1 MDDER
6 YRRGLA
12 KLKEVDG
19 AAGEHVVAAMRE
31 IAPDFAR
38 LMVEYPFGDV
48 YTRPGLDLRSREI
61 ATIAALGAMGT
72 CAPQLAVH
80 VAAALNV
87 GVTREEIV
95 EIMIHLSVYA
105 GFPAT
110 VNGLAIAQ
118 RVFAERDGQ
127 GDARP

>member
-19 AAGEHVVAAMRE
+19 DAGERVVTAMQD

-48 YTRPGLDLRSREI
+48 YSRPGLDLRSREI
-61 ATIAALGAMGT
+61 ATVAALAAMGT

-80 VAAALNV
+80 VNAALNV

-95 EIMIHLSVYA
+95 EIMIHLSIYA

-110 VNGLAIAQ
+110 VNGLAIARQ
-118 RVFAERDGQ
+118 VFAERDR
-127 GDARP
+127 DA

>member
-19 AAGEHVVAAMRE
+19 EAGERVVAAMQD

-48 YTRPGLDLRSREI
+48 YSRPGLDLRSREI
-61 ATIAALGAMGT
+61 ATIAALAAMGT

-80 VAAALNV
+80 VNAALNV

-95 EIMIHLSVYA
+95 EIMIHLSIYA

-110 VNGLAIAQ
+110 VNGLAIAKQ
-118 RVFAERDGQ
+118 VFAERDR
-127 GDARP
+127 DAPL

>member
-19 AAGEHVVAAMRE
+19 EAGERVVAAMQD

-48 YTRPGLDLRSREI
+48 YSRPGMDLRSREI
-61 ATIAALGAMGT
+61 ATIAALAAMGT

-80 VAAALNV
+80 VNAALNV

-95 EIMIHLSVYA
+95 EIMIHLSIYA

-110 VNGLAIAQ
+110 VNGLAIAKQ
-118 RVFAERDGQ
+118 VFAERDR
-127 GDARP
+127 DA

>member
-19 AAGEHVVAAMRE
+19 DAGERVVAAMRD

-61 ATIAALGAMGT
+61 ATIAALAAMGT

-80 VAAALNV
+80 VNAALNV

-95 EIMIHLSVYA
+95 EILIHLSIYA

-110 VNGLAIAQ
+110 VNGLAIARQ
-118 RVFAERDGQ
+118 VFAERD
-127 GDARP
+127 APP